1 MRGQSTWWAD
11 TGAGGWGPLGSVWL
25 SKKEEM
31 LGSLRSK
38 QLRLEVLAVFL
49 SACEKKENVLWV

>member
-1 MRGQSTWWAD
+1 M
-11 TGAGGWGPLGSVWL
+11 WL